1 MTVLPISQD
10 DAIARTRGRPA
21 ESIRVDDVALDNV
34 GIRVALGV
42 LPDVGPLDVRD
53 ADVVPLNESD
63 ADVGPLDLRDA
74 DVVPLD
80 LRDADV
86 VPLDL
91 RDADVVPLNESDGR
105 KECTAFKGLDQGTT
119 VGQRAAGRAGILA
132 NEESREPHCR
142 GLRTW
147 RTMSGRPGRPPPRL
161 FAQSGVVLLLL
172 F

>member
-34 GIRVALGV
+34 GIRVALHSVG
-42 LPDVGPLDVRD
+42 PDVGPLDVRD
-53 ADVVPLNESD
+53 ADVIAL
-63 ADVGPLDLRDA
+63 DVRDA
-74 DVVPLD
+74 DVIALD
-80 LRDADV
+80 V
-86 VPLDL
+86 

-147 RTMSGRPGRPPPRL
+147 RTMIGRPGRTPPRL

>member
-34 GIRVALGV
+34 GIRVALHSVG
-42 LPDVGPLDVRD
+42 PDVGPLDVRD
-53 ADVVPLNESD
+53 ADVIAL
-63 ADVGPLDLRDA
+63 DVRDA
-74 DVVPLD
+74 DVIALD
-80 LRDADV
+80 VRDADV
-86 VPLDL
+86 IALDV

-147 RTMSGRPGRPPPRL
+147 RTMIGRPGRTPPRL